1 MAEAAAPANVYLKL
15 MQARIALQGKKLA
28 KTGHNKF
35 AGYKYF
41 ELGDFLPT
49 TQEIFL
55 GLGLCGFV
63 SYSDD
68 LATLTIIDTQSGQS
82 MAITSPMSS
91 ASLKG
96 AHDIQNLGAVQTYLR
111 RYLWVTAMEIVEH
124 DALDAVLGSEESRN
138 KAAAESRA
146 TGARRQATTVKPIVK
161 TRTPQPQG
169 HGNEPLPQAV
179 QESLSE
185 VNKHPQPD
193 YDGPEPS
200 EDEEVLTGI
209 YEKMTECG
217 VDRIGIQTLCAVLN
231 VTELSDV
238 PLKSKKK
245 LLNMLTPDYAKLLN
259 LGQNS
264 KGEQII
270 EVPEEEVDA
279 PEIDEIEQALD
290 EVM

>member
-1 MAEAAAPANVYLKL
+1 MAEVAAQANVYLKL
-15 MQARIALQGKKLA
+15 MQARIALQGKKLS
-28 KTGHNKF
+28 KSGYNKF

-124 DALDAVLGSEESRN
+124 DALDAILGSENSTD
-138 KAAAESRA
+138 SRA
-146 TGARRQATTVKPIVK
+146 AQSRTTGTRRQATAVKPIVK
-161 TRTPQPQG
+161 TRTPELQG
-169 HGNEPLPQAV
+169 HGNTPLPQAV
-179 QESLSE
+179 QESLPNTQ
-185 VNKHPQPD
+185 V
-193 YDGPEPS
+193 S
-200 EDEEVLTGI
+200 EDEEVLAGI

-238 PLKSKKK
+238 PIKNKKK
-245 LLNMLTPDYAKLLN
+245 VLNMLTPDYARLLN